1 MITVVVEGVRI
12 SGLVADDGR
21 IQGEGWE
28 RPAVVERHGGNEFS
42 VTVGERRCRVVAIR
56 ESGEIHFLVDGW
68 SMVGVIDQGGG
79 GQTPGA
85 ARSPGEPHGRQEVL
99 APMPALVA
107 RIEVK
112 PGDEVVAGQPLIV
125 LEAMKMENDIRARH
139 GGIVTAVHVVP
150 GKAVERGELLVT
162 LTQTK

>member
-1 MITVVVEGVRI
+1 
-12 SGLVADDGR
+12 
-21 IQGEGWE
+21 
-28 RPAVVERHGGNEFS
+28 
-42 VTVGERRCRVVAIR
+42 
-56 ESGEIHFLVDGW
+56 
-68 SMVGVIDQGGG
+68 
-79 GQTPGA
+79 
-85 ARSPGEPHGRQEVL
+85 
-99 APMPALVA
+99 MPALVA

-162 LTQTK
+162 LTHTK

>member
-1 MITVVVEGVRI
+1 MITVVVEGVRT
-12 SGLVADDGR
+12 SGFVADDG
-21 IQGEGWE
+21 GVHLEGWE
-28 RPAVVERHGGNEFS
+28 SPVPVERHAGNEFS
-42 VTVGERRCRVVAIR
+42 VTVGERRCRVVEMRA
-56 ESGEIHFLVDGW
+56 GGTIHFLVDGW
-68 SMVGVIDQGGG
+68 SMVGVIDHGGSA
-79 GQTPGA
+79 QTAGP
-85 ARSPGEPHGRQEVL
+85 ARSPGEPHGQQEVL

>member
-1 MITVVVEGVRI
+1 MITVVVEGVRT
-12 SGLVADDGR
+12 SGFVADDGR
-21 IQGEGWE
+21 VHLEGWE
-28 RPAVVERHGGNEFS
+28 SPVPVERHAGNEFS

-68 SMVGVIDQGGG
+68 SMVGVIDYGGS
-79 GQTPGA
+79 GQTVEP
-85 ARSPGEPHGRQEVL
+85 ARFAGEPHRHQEVL

-112 PGDEVVAGQPLIV
+112 PGDEVIAGQPLIV
-125 LEAMKMENDIRARH
+125 LEAMKMENEIRARR
-139 GGIVTAVHVVP
+139 GGFVTAVHVVP

-162 LTQTK
+162 LTDTK

>member
-1 MITVVVEGVRI
+1 MITVVVEGART
-12 SGLVADDGR
+12 SGFVAGDGR

-28 RPAVVERHGGNEFS
+28 SPVVVERRGGNEFS
-42 VTVGERRCRVVAIR
+42 VTVGERRCRVVAMR
-56 ESGEIHFLVDGW
+56 ADGTIHLLVDGW
-68 SMVGVIDQGGG
+68 SMVGVIDHGEG
-79 GQTPGA
+79 GQTAGPT
-85 ARSPGEPHGRQEVL
+85 RSSGEPHGQQEVL

-162 LTQTK
+162 LTHRK